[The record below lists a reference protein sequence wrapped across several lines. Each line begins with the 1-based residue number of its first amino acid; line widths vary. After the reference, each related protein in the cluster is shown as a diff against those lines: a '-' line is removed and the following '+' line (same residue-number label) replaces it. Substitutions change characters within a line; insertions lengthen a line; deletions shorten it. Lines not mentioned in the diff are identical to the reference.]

1 MNEAEIIGIGAYAPE
16 KIVSNDFLSTIV
28 DTSDE
33 WIYSRTGI
41 KNRRIAENENT
52 SDQAAKAALKALK
65 DAGMEASE
73 LELIVVATVSPDN
86 FVPSCACMV
95 QGIIGADK
103 AMAFDINAAC
113 SGFIFALN
121 IASQFI
127 KTGQVQNALVIG
139 AETLSKITDWSDR
152 GTCVLFGD
160 GAGAVVL
167 KKSEKNKVIS
177 IYTGTDGSKG
187 ENLTAVA
194 LPLNGSFPSGKK
206 DWNYFINMNGR
217 EIFKFA
223 TKVIEESIEKV
234 LEDAGLTIENIKYIV
249 PHQAN
254 MRIIEFVAGRMKIS
268 ADKFYM
274 NIENYGNT
282 SSASIPLALN
292 ELYEKGMIEKGDKL
306 IMVGFGGGLS
316 WGAALIEW

>member
-1 MNEAEIIGIGAYAPE
+1 MKEAEITGIGAYAPE
-16 KIVSNDFLSTIV
+16 KIISNDFLSTIV
-28 DTSDE
+28 DTNDE
-33 WIYSRTGI
+33 WIYTRTGI

-52 SDQAAKAALKALK
+52 SDLAVKAAVRALR

-73 LELIVVATVSPDN
+73 LELIILATVSPDN

-95 QGIIGADK
+95 QSAIGADK
-103 AMAFDINAAC
+103 AVAFDINAAC
-113 SGFIFALN
+113 SGFIFAMN
-121 IASQFI
+121 TAVQFI
-127 KTGQVQNALVIG
+127 KTGQFQNALVIG

-160 GAGAVVL
+160 GAGAAVL
-167 KKSEKNKVIS
+167 KKSEKKKILS
-177 IYTGTDGSKG
+177 IYTGSDGSKG
-187 ENLTAVA
+187 DNLVVRA
-194 LPLNGSFPSGKK
+194 LPFNSSFSGEEEELNR
-206 DWNYFINMNGR
+206 FIHMNGK

-223 TKVIEESIEKV
+223 TKVIEQSIEKV
-234 LEDAGLTIENIKYIV
+234 LKDAGLTIDDIKYIV

-254 MRIIEFVAGRMKIS
+254 MRIIEYVAGRMKIS
-268 ADKFYM
+268 ADRFFM

-306 IMVGFGGGLS
+306 IMVGFGGGLT